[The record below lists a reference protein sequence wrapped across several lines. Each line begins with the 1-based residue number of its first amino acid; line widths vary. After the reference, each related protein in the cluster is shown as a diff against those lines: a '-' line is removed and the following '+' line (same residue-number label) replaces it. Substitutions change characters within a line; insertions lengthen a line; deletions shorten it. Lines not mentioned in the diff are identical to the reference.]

1 MKSMLVIGV
10 GRFGKHLALK
20 LTELGNEV
28 LVIDRDEDAVGKLA
42 PLVTGAKIGDCMEPD
57 VVKSLGVGNFD
68 CCFVCISQDFQSSLE
83 ITNTL
88 KEMGARYVVSK
99 ADRDIH
105 AKFLLKVGADEIIYP
120 ERDMAQRAAMR
131 YSAKNAFDYIE
142 LAPDYAIMEM
152 RAPDSWAGR
161 TVVDVDVRNKFGVN
175 IIGLKI
181 DGKVE
186 PVTSAQHRFSLDEHL
201 LVAGAKRDII
211 RLMDKK

>member
-28 LVIDRDEDAVGKLA
+28 LIIDRDEDAVNKLA
-42 PLVTGAKIGDCMEPD
+42 PLVTSARIGDCMEPD
-57 VVKSLGVGNFD
+57 VMQSLGVDNFD
-68 CCFVCISQDFQSSLE
+68 CCFVCISEDFQSSLE
-83 ITNTL
+83 ITCML
-88 KEMGARYVVSK
+88 KEMGAPFVVSK

-131 YSAKNAFDYIE
+131 FSAKNAFDYIE

-152 RAPDSWAGR
+152 KAPDSWAGK
-161 TVVDVDVRNKFGVN
+161 TILDVDVRNKFGVN

-181 DGKVE
+181 NGKVE
-186 PVTSAQHRFSLDEHL
+186 PVTDAKHAFAIGEHL